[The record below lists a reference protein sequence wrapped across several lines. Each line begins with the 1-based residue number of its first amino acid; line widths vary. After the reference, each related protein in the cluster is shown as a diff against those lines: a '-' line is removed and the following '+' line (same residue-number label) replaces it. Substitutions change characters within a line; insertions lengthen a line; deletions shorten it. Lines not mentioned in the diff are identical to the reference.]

1 MWYKQFDRWC
11 RSRRVHGHRSE
22 LIQVSCICIC
32 VMYFFIVPLLFHSS
46 PSSTRNLRSWTT
58 QQLASKCASQTTLLS
73 LDCLQYFWVQAGCTV
88 EGLDYPKPPNT
99 FVKNIYQGAQGQSRF
114 KSRQEA
120 QDYCTSSG
128 WTLCTKQ
135 QVIEGAKKDV
145 LRPGNTHDLVNVCSS
160 GWTSDQEQR
169 GWYSASRLGENCG
182 EPNTWNTWVR
192 DESKDGTGSAHCCN
206 HPIPPIATPQLSKT
220 KIMSKF
226 AEYADYSA
234 NKKVLWMLRNA
245 SSDPN
250 EWITLNDR
258 NGQTVEH
265 GCEGPVSLMTGVRVI
280 EFTWNVGTLKIHLD
294 DGRADGWYTYFNA
307 MDGTLWG
314 EGPVLRKYFP
324 SRCKG
329 KRFEKCIRGETTE
342 KSVMEIAATTYLL
355 QYGNGGEKNE
365 KSGKGSSR

>member
-1 MWYKQFDRWC
+1 MSGKLSNEMSGNF
-11 RSRRVHGHRSE
+11 
-22 LIQVSCICIC
+22 
-32 VMYFFIVPLLFHSS
+32 
-46 PSSTRNLRSWTT
+46 LRFVN
-58 QQLASKCASQTTLLS
+58 LS
-73 LDCLQYFWVQAGCTV
+73 LGRTWL
-88 EGLDYPKPPNT
+88 PN
-99 FVKNIYQGAQGQSRF
+99 
-114 KSRQEA
+114 
-120 QDYCTSSG
+120 
-128 WTLCTKQ
+128 
-135 QVIEGAKKDV
+135 
-145 LRPGNTHDLVNVCSS
+145 
-160 GWTSDQEQR
+160 
-169 GWYSASRLGENCG
+169 
-182 EPNTWNTWVR
+182 
-192 DESKDGTGSAHCCN
+192 
-206 HPIPPIATPQLSKT
+206 IAV
-220 KIMSKF
+220 
-226 AEYADYSA
+226 

-294 DGRADGWYTYFNA
+294 DGRADGWYTYSNA

-355 QYGNGGEKNE
+355 QYEMEEKKMKSQERVHVAAVNGTPQ
-365 KSGKGSSR
+365 SRKKHVDW